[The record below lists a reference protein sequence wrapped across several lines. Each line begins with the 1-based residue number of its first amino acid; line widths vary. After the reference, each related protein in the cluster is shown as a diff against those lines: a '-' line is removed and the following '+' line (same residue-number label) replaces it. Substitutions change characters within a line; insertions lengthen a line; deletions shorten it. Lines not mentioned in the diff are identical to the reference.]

1 MGVESFFNPHVV
13 FIPYLT
19 ICLSPVYQTGVD
31 LPVLMN
37 GNAISAEPKS
47 MLGHFA
53 YILLNNIFVYS
64 FFSPN
69 SSHILP
75 HLPTQVTSCSFLLL
89 KESGVQFVFANY
101 S

>member
-1 MGVESFFNPHVV
+1 
-13 FIPYLT
+13 
-19 ICLSPVYQTGVD
+19 
-31 LPVLMN
+31 
-37 GNAISAEPKS
+37 

-64 FFSPN
+64 FFSLN
-69 SSHILP
+69 SSQILP
-75 HLPTQVTSCSFLLL
+75 RLPTQVTSCSFLLL